1 MGAAPK
7 TRVTRLGKKTLRV
20 KQDGKREFITALEAV
35 SADGFPFPSYPIGK
49 GGTHIFD
56 WYKNVDKEVCW
67 AVSHSKNAE
76 LYHSTLARF
85 LVNSYYLEL
94 QVGPQRETTQ
104 ALMDP
109 LKNTSYTKCEL

>member
-1 MGAAPK
+1 MVVAPE
-7 TRVTRLGKKTLRV
+7 TRVVTRWGKKNLRV

-56 WYKNVDKEVCW
+56 WYKNVDKEAYW

-76 LYHSTLARF
+76 LCHSILA
-85 LVNSYYLEL
+85 
-94 QVGPQRETTQ
+94 
-104 ALMDP
+104 
-109 LKNTSYTKCEL
+109 